1 MKKAFNA
8 IKGIYDSFKD
18 YIKLLPIWG
27 RVLFVVIFLLLD
39 IIIPVAILTPITLK
53 VTERHK
59 EMLEK
64 AKEHVD

>member
-1 MKKAFNA
+1 MKKLISS

-18 YIKLLPIWG
+18 YMKLLPIWG
-27 RVLFVVIFLLLD
+27 RVLFVVVFLLLD

-59 EMLEK
+59 KMLEK
-64 AKEHVD
+64 KEHAE